1 MKTKPLPNKQRVF
14 FNLTPFI
21 PPSLKGEGEEIFRE
35 GLRPSLFYSSLR
47 LRIHLPMMESV
58 KKEESKRGEVSLN

>member
-1 MKTKPLPNKQRVF
+1 MKTKPLPKKQRVF

-21 PPSLKGEGEEIFRE
+21 PLSLKEEGEETFRE
-35 GLRPSLFYSSLR
+35 GRSPSLFYSSLR

-58 KKEESKRGEVSLN
+58 KKEESKRGCASLN